1 MRNELK
7 VMNSQQSDF
16 DFLDSLACRQ
26 FRYYAARNS
35 KSMWGRSQSMSPLSP
50 PQASAVRSRAL
61 VPTSGA
67 RMR

>member
-35 KSMWGRSQSMSPLSP
+35 KSM
-50 PQASAVRSRAL
+50 
-61 VPTSGA
+61 
-67 RMR
+67 